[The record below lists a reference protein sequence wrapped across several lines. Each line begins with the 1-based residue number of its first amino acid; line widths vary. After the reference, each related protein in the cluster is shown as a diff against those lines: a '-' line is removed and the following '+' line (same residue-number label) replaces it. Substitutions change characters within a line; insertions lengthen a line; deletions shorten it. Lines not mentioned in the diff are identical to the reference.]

1 MTMGETFYVELDQEI
16 ADAVW
21 KSSDEDVVQVTE
33 GLIKA
38 VAPGNTKVTL
48 SASGR
53 ELSFNVAVDA
63 FADMTLAVDCSTTM
77 EMNDA
82 VSNVRWESSAP
93 ETVSVNDGVISSL
106 GAGAATITAY
116 IEEVPYSFEVVA
128 TTPDITTTSVR
139 KIIGNMEQVSILGT
153 KGKVE
158 WKSDNT
164 AIATV
169 SDTGLI
175 TAEGTGAGQSTVV
188 HAYVDGMEFTIDVEV
203 EPIPQLSSTYKIYG
217 HQNDSTYKNA
227 NIAICTNANEIVR
240 FERAEN
246 PIREGEMHLKGTE
259 KVLNVADADYGDG
272 STYPVYHIFKG
283 NSKDNANYTDVY
295 LVGTSQEATVLIQAW
310 SYPIGEFSESS
321 STVTYE
327 ACEGYGIIHI
337 YEGGGFTDG
346 LVTVSVDGY
355 QYQFMIMAMQYG
367 TYTPVGLSNGGY
379 FSYGK
384 IDELPADYMIEECSV
399 DEVVVTSNRNYS
411 AVSANSK
418 TYNPSDEWMERI
430 GTKFVESLEDQ
441 AIDMA
446 AGALLKF
453 IFL

>member
-188 HAYVDGMEFTIDVEV
+188 HAYVDG
-203 EPIPQLSSTYKIYG
+203 IY
-217 HQNDSTYKNA
+217 D
-227 NIAICTNANEIVR
+227 
-240 FERAEN
+240 
-246 PIREGEMHLKGTE
+246 
-259 KVLNVADADYGDG
+259 
-272 STYPVYHIFKG
+272 
-283 NSKDNANYTDVY
+283 
-295 LVGTSQEATVLIQAW
+295 
-310 SYPIGEFSESS
+310 
-321 STVTYE
+321 
-327 ACEGYGIIHI
+327 
-337 YEGGGFTDG
+337 
-346 LVTVSVDGY
+346 
-355 QYQFMIMAMQYG
+355 
-367 TYTPVGLSNGGY
+367 
-379 FSYGK
+379 
-384 IDELPADYMIEECSV
+384 
-399 DEVVVTSNRNYS
+399 
-411 AVSANSK
+411 
-418 TYNPSDEWMERI
+418 
-430 GTKFVESLEDQ
+430 
-441 AIDMA
+441 
-446 AGALLKF
+446 
-453 IFL
+453 